1 MKSLKTVKRIAVSSA
16 GAVSLAIANAHKAA
30 ADQIENVQGSVSNIA
45 GTTGAQTD
53 LTKNIGNIINIM
65 IGVIGI
71 AAVIMLIIGG
81 FRYVFSQGDEKG
93 VKGAKDTILY
103 SIIGIVVALLAFA
116 IVNFVLGG
124 LQGTS

>member
-30 ADQIENVQGSVSNIA
+30 ADQIENVQGSVTNIA